1 MAVQKNFVIQNG
13 LEVNNNLIYADKD
26 SNKVGIGT
34 TNLVYKLNVNG
45 GIGATD
51 LNIVGFTS
59 VKNIRIDGS
68 VSIGSSL
75 GSLGQY
81 LVSTGTG
88 VTWSSIPRVR
98 EVNTQVAGVGATV
111 FNTTYIVGL
120 LDVYVNGVKLSN
132 NEFVANDSATVSLND
147 ACFGGETI
155 EFISYFASSPG
166 VGFTGIQG
174 ITVLEEGSP
183 IGNPLQITS
192 INFVGGAVTSVGSG
206 FGVTVYISGTNYV
219 QFAGIATYATTAGV
233 ATYASTAGVAT
244 YAPIAGIA
252 TYAPIAGIAT
262 LATTAGIATYANNAG
277 VSTYSL
283 SSATANYADNAG
295 IATYATTAGTASNV
309 IGGIA
314 SVTSVTAGIVT
325 ATSGFVSIAN
335 TTPVR
340 IELVGNQLT
349 FSAVGIGST
358 TFTLF

>member
-1 MAVQKNFVIQNG
+1 MAVQKNFNVRNG
-13 LEVNNNLIYADKD
+13 LEVRDNLIFADANQ
-26 SNKVGIGT
+26 NKVGIGT

-75 GSLGQY
+75 GSSGQY

-98 EVNTQVAGVGATV
+98 DVNTQVAAAGAAL

-132 NEFVANDSATVSLND
+132 NEFVANDSATVTLND
-147 ACFGGETI
+147 PCFGGETI

-183 IGNPLQITS
+183 IGTPLQITS

-206 FGVTVYISGTNYV
+206 FGVTVYISATNYV
-219 QFAGIATYATTAGV
+219 QFAGIATYA
-233 ATYASTAGVAT
+233 ST
-244 YAPIAGIA
+244 
-252 TYAPIAGIAT
+252 
-262 LATTAGIATYANNAG
+262 
-277 VSTYSL
+277 
-283 SSATANYADNAG
+283 AG
-295 IATYATTAGTASNV
+295 IATYATTAGIATYSGLSGIATYATNSGVATYSGLSGIATYATNSGVATYSGLSGISGYSDIAGIATYATTSGTATNV
-309 IGGIA
+309 VGGIA
-314 SVTSVTAGIVT
+314 SVTSVNAGIVT
-325 ATSGFVSIAN
+325 ATSGFISIAN
-335 TTPVR
+335 TTPVT

-349 FSAVGIGST
+349 FNAVGIGST